1 MGLID
6 MQTNHL
12 PTTLAYTAADAACDA
27 VFLSGPV
34 ALAYSRFDESTRLS
48 VRAEYLASIE
58 PKRKNERFQIP
69 GTFVIGSRQRPE
81 ATVNA

>member
-1 MGLID
+1 

-34 ALAYSRFDESTRLS
+34 ALAYSRFHESTRLS
-48 VRAEYLASIE
+48 VRADYLTSIE
-58 PKRKNERFQIP
+58 PWRKGERFVIF
-69 GTFVIGSRQRPE
+69 GTVVIGSGQRPE
-81 ATVNA
+81 ATVDA